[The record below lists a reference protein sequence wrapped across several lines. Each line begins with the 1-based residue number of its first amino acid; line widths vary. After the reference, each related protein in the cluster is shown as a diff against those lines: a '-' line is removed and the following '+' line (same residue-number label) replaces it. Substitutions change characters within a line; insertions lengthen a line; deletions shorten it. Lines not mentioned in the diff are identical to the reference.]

1 MFKKNEI
8 LEFEGPRYKLKEQK
22 GSGGSGTV
30 WTAESHGTNFAIK
43 YINSESSDKVARF
56 KSEILFCK
64 NTDHKNIVKVISEG
78 VYKDKSYYIMPYYS
92 KTLRDI
98 IDSETA
104 VDTLVRYILKLC
116 NAVKFIHKKGVL
128 HRDIKPE
135 NILIEG
141 NELVLADFGIAHFK
155 EYHHTK
161 KGDWLANRNYMA
173 PEQKLKNNAK
183 NIDKAVDIYALGL
196 IINEC
201 FTKQNPA
208 GSRFKLIADVYPLFF
223 EIDTLVKNMI
233 RQRPEERYNIETVEA
248 QLKFLYKKIKHEID
262 EVEFYLKEDIAP
274 KALGRSLL
282 NQIVK
287 SASQDIL
294 FGKYV
299 LHKVTDQQLRSYNH
313 NWHMKI
319 TYSVD
324 DLLFNLYIQEQIFA
338 LCKGKFE
345 YESNVYRAN
354 NWYVPLNLKNN
365 SEHKLLYSRMNEL
378 LNKYDLNEYG
388 WSLLDLSGKI
398 LKYFSSCSD
407 YHCREILD
415 AIDDEIKRAEYS
427 LRDAP
432 ILYIV
437 STLRYGI
444 NKNLEIFLNGFS
456 GLAGTFKLNFEEHI
470 FIHWRHA
477 QHYKS
482 NDDGDGLLDK
492 FHLEKEEKIHVILSE
507 FQKQW
512 NINYYKLDRDYYSI
526 KFKTTSQYEK
536 FRNYVLELSKPHYI
550 FEGDVLDILKN
561 PMYLGS
567 MVELRISSVFEI
579 TNTIAQIVG
588 LKEVHA

>member
-8 LEFEGPRYKLKEQK
+8 VKFEGIEYKLKERK

-30 WTAESHGTNFAIK
+30 WTAESNGNSFAIK
-43 YINSESSDKVARF
+43 YINSEISDKIARF
-56 KSEILFCK
+56 KNEISFCK
-64 NTDHKNIVKVISEG
+64 NTVHKNVVKVVSQGE
-78 VYKDKSYYIMPYYS
+78 YKEKLCYVMPHYS
-92 KTLRDI
+92 KTLRDV
-98 IDSETA
+98 IDTES
-104 VDTLVRYILKLC
+104 DFDKLIKYILKLC
-116 NAVKFIHKKGVL
+116 NAVKFIHNKGVL

-155 EYHHTK
+155 DQHHTK
-161 KGDWLANRNYMA
+161 KSDLLANRNYMA

-183 NIDKAVDIYALGL
+183 NIDKAADIYALGL
-196 IINEC
+196 ILNEC

-208 GSRFKLIADVYPLFF
+208 GSRFKLIADIYPLFF
-223 EIDTLVKNMI
+223 EIDTLVENMM
-233 RQRPEERYNIETVEA
+233 RQRPEDRYNIETVQA

-262 EVEFYLKEDIAP
+262 EVEFYLKEEMAP
-274 KALGRSLL
+274 KTISKSLL

-287 SASQDIL
+287 RASEDIL

-299 LHKVTDQQLRSYNH
+299 LHKKNNQQLRSYNH

-324 DLLFNLYIQEQIFA
+324 DLLFNLYVQEQIFA

-345 YESNVYRAN
+345 YESNIYRAD
-354 NWYVPLNLKNN
+354 NWYASLDLKNN
-365 SEHKLLYSRMNEL
+365 SNHKLLYSRMAEFL
-378 LNKYDLNEYG
+378 KEYSLNEYG

-398 LKYFSSCSD
+398 LKYFASCSD
-407 YHCREILD
+407 YHCREILND
-415 AIDDEIKRAEYS
+415 IEGEIKRAEYR
-427 LRDAP
+427 LRNAP

-437 STLRYGI
+437 CALKYGI
-444 NKNLEIFLNGFS
+444 HENLEIFLNGFN
-456 GLAGTFKLNFEEHI
+456 GLAGKFELNFEEHI
-470 FIHWRHA
+470 FIHWEHT

-492 FHLEKEEKIHVILSE
+492 FFLKNKENIHIILSE

-512 NINYYKLDRDYYSI
+512 NINYYKLDKDYYSI
-526 KFKTTSQYEK
+526 NFKTTLQYEK
-536 FRNYVLELSKPHYI
+536 FRKYVLELSKPHYI
-550 FEGDVLDILKN
+550 FEGDVLDIIKN
-561 PMYLGS
+561 PIYFGN

-588 LKEVHA
+588 LKEVYA